1 MKRVTALLMLLAGV
15 VAADAAPPAE
25 DVVADL
31 VVGQCLSETRKTA
44 LPEGYMDAR
53 KIGMPLGPNDRDSR
67 LSKQALRI
75 PTATGAVY
83 YDRAGDYCNVHAS
96 GVDAARVL
104 AALERAL
111 GRLRLTFSKHNVTH
125 DDKTKNEP
133 GKLWPTLVYLIGTPV
148 DNPVVPV
155 ITITPQPRD
164 PGALTVGVAAGR

>member
-1 MKRVTALLMLLAGV
+1 MKRMTALLMLLAGM

-31 VVGQCLSETRKTA
+31 VVGQCLSEARKMA
-44 LPEGYMDAR
+44 LPAGYIDAG
-53 KIGMPLGPNDRDSR
+53 KIGMPLGPNDRDGR

-75 PTATGAVY
+75 PTATGVVY

-96 GVDAARVL
+96 GIDPARVL
-104 AALERAL
+104 ASLERAFE
-111 GRLRLTFSKHNVTH
+111 RLRLTFSRHNVTH
-125 DDKTKNEP
+125 DDKAKNGP
-133 GKLWPTLVYLIGTPV
+133 GKVWPTLVYLIGTPV

-155 ITITPQPRD
+155 IAITPQPRD